1 MTDMT
6 DETQDNLA
14 SEAGKQVDE
23 NPSIETTE
31 TMGETI
37 ETNKEDDGG
46 VRIDPRGALAF
57 VFLVLIFYFGYYMI
71 SWFEIFVLRGS

>member
-6 DETQDNLA
+6 DETHDNLA
-14 SEAGKQVDE
+14 SEAGTQVE
-23 NPSIETTE
+23 TPSIETT
-31 TMGETI
+31 I
-37 ETNKEDDGG
+37 ETVETKKEDDGG
-46 VRIDPRGALAF
+46 VSIDPRGALVF